1 MSKDHQQNHPDI
13 KGFLTNLR
21 VEMSLWKKIWLL
33 FRNNAKKIFTLSNC
47 CGHPG
52 EPGC

>member
-1 MSKDHQQNHPDI
+1 MMEH
-13 KGFLTNLR
+13 KGGRPGVRAFLTNLD
-21 VEMSLWKKIWLL
+21 VSMPLWKKVWLV
-33 FRNNAKKIFTLSNC
+33 FRNNAKKILTLRNC

>member
-1 MSKDHQQNHPDI
+1 MNEHKHPDFRA
-13 KGFLTNLR
+13 FLTNLH
-21 VEMSLWKKIWLL
+21 VDMPLWKKIWLL
-33 FRNNAKKIFTLSNC
+33 IRNNGKKILTMSSC